1 MSSTVVPSST
11 HTDLT
16 SIHVDPSPSIRSIKL
31 KKMSI
36 LDNVIFCA
44 ALCLIAGIA
53 IASQGAINA
62 KLGAYSGQGLSS
74 VIVFST
80 GAVASL
86 VYWLIEVQGRPP
98 TNLPK
103 LMAAAPWW
111 AWTGGVIGAI
121 FVIITILSIPKLGA
135 GTATAIIVCAQMIFS
150 CVIDHFQIFDIP
162 FRQYT
167 LWRGLATVGLV
178 ACVAVIAKF

>member
-1 MSSTVVPSST
+1 MSSTIVPSST

-31 KKMSI
+31 KRMSI

-80 GAVASL
+80 GEFFSICPFQLSTSHFPTSL
-86 VYWLIEVQGRPP
+86 S
-98 TNLPK
+98 
-103 LMAAAPWW
+103 
-111 AWTGGVIGAI
+111 
-121 FVIITILSIPKLGA
+121 F
-135 GTATAIIVCAQMIFS
+135 
-150 CVIDHFQIFDIP
+150 
-162 FRQYT
+162 
-167 LWRGLATVGLV
+167 
-178 ACVAVIAKF
+178 